1 MKSDLYLFMH
11 NESNSDSLENW
22 ENTNCPEYPNLDYN
36 LLYASK
42 SMTMVWFNS
51 VPWCIGLKCLR
62 VVSKK
67 TIYEVSSVNYL

>member
-11 NESNSDSLENW
+11 NESNTVIVWKIEKIQTVLNILILV
-22 ENTNCPEYPNLDYN
+22 TIY
-36 LLYASK
+36 YASK

>member
-36 LLYASK
+36 LL
-42 SMTMVWFNS
+42 
-51 VPWCIGLKCLR
+51 CIKINDDGL
-62 VVSKK
+62 V
-67 TIYEVSSVNYL
+67 